1 MKNSLTLIRTICL
14 GAIGYFL
21 LILLFACSAHRGS
34 RIAPP
39 VTDIDIPFQKHRFQA
54 DSGMQIR
61 LSSGTQ
67 IRIEPGSLVD
77 AKGNL
82 VRGEVEF
89 RVREFHSTNDM
100 LRSGIPLNTQ
110 RNGSDRL
117 QSAGMIEMRAFAND
131 QVLEV
136 AEGKTIGVDLAGY
149 RNSSGYDLWYME
161 GDDNWKVRGNY
172 RSDSNRYKIEAIRT
186 LSDSLKKP
194 RSPQEEE
201 DRTFELVGNITEIPY
216 LKPYAG
222 MKWRLDD
229 SEKIEV
235 LGIQGRVH
243 WENVRINKVK
253 NRQQVYALTFTQFD
267 RGEGSSESGIQKT
280 ILASPMTTRGDMKK
294 RMAIYEK
301 EVAEVER
308 RERERQEALAL
319 AKREADLVQSF
330 RADRMGIWNVDRFQ
344 KMEDCVPVYVRFD
357 FEKSIKSG
365 DRPIRLFALYDGDN
379 SVMEYAPSDW
389 KAVYLQKGKSMRLI
403 ALLPNDQLALVDNEK
418 IQPVL
423 EQGKTEVSFETK
435 RFSAKEFLKMT
446 TP

>member
-1 MKNSLTLIRTICL
+1 MKNSSSWIRLISL

-21 LILLFACSAHRGS
+21 MILLFACSAHRGS

-39 VTDIDIPFQKHRFQA
+39 VAALDIPFATHRFQA
-54 DSGMQIR
+54 DSGTEIR
-61 LSSGTQ
+61 LSTGTT
-67 IRIEPGSLVD
+67 IRIDAGSLVD

-82 VRGEVEF
+82 IRGEVEF
-89 RVREFHSTNDM
+89 RVREFHSTNDI

-110 RNGSDRL
+110 QNGSDRL
-117 QSAGMIEMRAFAND
+117 QSAGMIEMRAFAKD
-131 QVLEV
+131 QPLEV

-149 RNSSGYDLWYME
+149 RNSMGYDLWYME
-161 GDDNWKVRGNY
+161 GNDRWSVRGQY
-172 RSDSNRYKIEAIRT
+172 RSDSNRVKIEALRT

-235 LGIQGRVH
+235 LGVQGRVH

-253 NRQQVYALTFTQFD
+253 NRQQVYALSFTQFD
-267 RGEGSSESGIQKT
+267 RGEGSSGAGIQKT
-280 ILASPMTTRGDMKK
+280 ILASPMTSRSDMKK
-294 RMAIYEK
+294 RMAIYEQ

-308 RERERQEALAL
+308 RERLRQEALAQ
-319 AKREADLVQSF
+319 AKREADLIQSF
-330 RADRMGIWNVDRFQ
+330 KADRMGIWNVDRFM
-344 KMEDCVPVYVRFD
+344 KMEDCRPVYVHFD
-357 FEKSIKSG
+357 FEKTIKSN

-379 SVMEYAPSDW
+379 SVMEYAQSDW
-389 KAVYLQKGKSMRLI
+389 KTVYLQQGKPMRLI
-403 ALLPNDQLALVDNEK
+403 ALLPNDQLALVENEN
-418 IQPVL
+418 IQSVL
-423 EQGKTEVSFETK
+423 EQGKTEAVFQTK
-435 RFSAKEFLKMT
+435 RTSAKEFLKTT

>member
-54 DSGMQIR
+54 DSGTTLR
-61 LSSGTQ
+61 LPTGTE

-77 AKGNL
+77 ANGKI
-82 VRGEVEF
+82 VQGEVEL
-89 RVREFHSTNDM
+89 RVREFHSTNDI

-136 AEGKTIGVDLAGY
+136 ADGKTIGVYFAGY

-267 RGEGSSESGIQKT
+267 RGEGSPESGIQKT

-308 RERERQEALAL
+308 RERARQEALAL